1 MKRIRVV
8 GTGIKGIKHITLEA
22 VNNFSECK
30 KTLLFFPQNELL
42 KYFEKN
48 RLPYDDI
55 TNLYVNGNEDMS
67 NYTSLLNRVFDEVS
81 LNDDIV
87 FCIPGH
93 PRFGVTLIK
102 LLNARANQSGI
113 KLTVTLGLSSFDTM
127 LNDIEL
133 DPIEQGAATLDA
145 NLLILLDYNMEPRIN
160 YFLYHICSVGT
171 TRTFIKDPVQDNA
184 IHYLKAKLLKHY
196 PEDHTL
202 KMVSSA
208 EFGREQ
214 AIIREVRLGDLE
226 SLLPYITFSSTL
238 FVPYMKPHASQIN
251 REFLKNLQGSATS

>member
-1 MKRIRVV
+1 MKKIRVV

-22 VNNFSECK
+22 VNNFSNCK

-48 RLPYDDI
+48 NLPYDDI
-55 TNLYVNGNEDMS
+55 TSLYVNGNEDMS
-67 NYTSLLNRVFDEVS
+67 NYTSLLNRIFEEVS

-87 FCIPGH
+87 FCLPGH

-102 LLNARANQSGI
+102 LLNTRANQNNI

-127 LNDIEL
+127 LDDIEL

-160 YFLYHICSVGT
+160 YFLYHICSIGT
-171 TRTFIKDPVQDNA
+171 TRTFIKDPTRDNS

-196 PEDHTL
+196 PKDHIL

-208 EFGREQ
+208 EYGRDQ
-214 AIIREVRLGDLE
+214 AIIREVALE
-226 SLLPYITFSSTL
+226 NLENLLPYITFSSTL
-238 FVPYMKPHASQIN
+238 FIPYIKPQASQIN
-251 REFLKNLQGSATS
+251 REFLENLQASTAS